1 MEPSQ
6 GIERRTCRNQEP
18 VRGSTPLRSTLAI
31 GGITFDASH
40 FRIEDFERSRHRS
53 PADRRIEQ
61 SDVHRDARLIPV
73 GVFMRDL
80 CRFCHQRREFHPNP
94 TV

>member
-18 VRGSTPLRSTLAI
+18 VRGSTPLRSTLTI
-31 GGITFDASH
+31 GGITFDAWH

-80 CRFCHQRREFHPNP
+80 CRFCHQRC
-94 TV
+94 